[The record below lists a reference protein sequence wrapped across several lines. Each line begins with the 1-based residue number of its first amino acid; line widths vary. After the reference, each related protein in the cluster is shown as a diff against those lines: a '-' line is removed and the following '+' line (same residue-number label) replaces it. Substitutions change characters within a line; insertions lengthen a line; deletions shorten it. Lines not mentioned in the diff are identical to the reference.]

1 MQKVI
6 EVSQYELE
14 RGKPMPSKLHGRV
27 QLILGAELQIAYG
40 DRFNLFSEL
49 STDLSEWES
58 VPDISIYPKM
68 EIDYSEDEIKV
79 TEPPL
84 CAIEILWPSQSLQEL
99 INKAR
104 KYFGYGVKSCW
115 LVIPGLKNVYVFSG
129 PDEYEIFRDDQTL
142 TDEAIGVS
150 LELGRVFK

>member
-27 QLILGAELQIAYG
+27 QRILGAELLTAYG
-40 DRFNLFSEL
+40 EKFNLFSEL

-58 VPDISIYPKM
+58 APDISIYPKA
-68 EIDYSEDEIKV
+68 EIDYSEDEVWV

-84 CAIEILWPSQSLQEL
+84 CAIGILSPTKGLQEL
-99 INKAR
+99 ISKAR
-104 KYFGYGVKSCW
+104 KHFGYGVKSCW
-115 LVIPGLKNVYVFSG
+115 LVIPGLKNIYVFSG
-129 PDEYEIFRDDQTL
+129 QTSMRFFVM
-142 TDEAIGVS
+142 T
-150 LELGRVFK
+150 KP